1 MKKWRKNVLAILL
14 ATVLSAAMLAGC
26 GSSGDSQSD
35 QGSGSQSGNSVA
47 ESQTGTG
54 NQAGA
59 ENQTGTGNGAS
70 AGQADGE
77 TDAGDA
83 AGGELETLKVARL
96 GNDIKIAPIII
107 ASQQGYY
114 EEEGVNVEFEMVDSL
129 PDGLTAVSEEKIDV
143 LPFGVIP
150 SATYISQGV
159 DVVIFGGSI
168 AEGSECIVTPEN
180 KDAYTDAE
188 SFRGKKV
195 GCFRMETGHMVIKNY
210 LQEAGLTLGEDV
222 EFIYLESSAA
232 IMEAVKKGE
241 VDCGFVNSG
250 YGYVCQQNGLEV
262 AFRPGEWVAD
272 FPCCR
277 QTTSRNAYEE
287 KHDTLVNYMIA
298 NLRGYQTILEDRD
311 TTIASLCEYSGQD
324 EAYVENVIYG
334 TDEYT
339 AAMKISLDPCK
350 QAVCDFYE
358 NMKAIGDIDAGTT
371 YDMADH
377 VAVDIYEEALRTMQE
392 REPDNTLWTDLMTEF
407 EQNDM

>member
-1 MKKWRKNVLAILL
+1 MKKWEKKLIAILL
-14 ATVLSAAMLAGC
+14 TVIISAAMIAGC
-26 GSSGDSQSD
+26 GRSNINTSDSSEVDTT
-35 QGSGSQSGNSVA
+35 A
-47 ESQTGTG
+47 E
-54 NQAGA
+54 
-59 ENQTGTGNGAS
+59 ENQTGSENVDS
-70 AGQADGE
+70 ADADR
-77 TDAGDA
+77 D
-83 AGGELETLKVARL
+83 LETLKVARL

-114 EEEGVNVEFEMVDSL
+114 EEEGVNVEFEMVNSL

-210 LQEAGLTLGEDV
+210 LQKAGLKLGEDV
-222 EFIYLESSAA
+222 EFVYLESSAA

-250 YGYVCQQNGLEV
+250 YGYVCKQNGLEI
-262 AFRPGEWVAD
+262 AFRPGDWVAD

-277 QTTSRNAYEE
+277 QTTSRNAYEQ
-287 KHDTLVNYMIA
+287 KHDTLVHYMIA
-298 NLRGYQTILEDRD
+298 NLRGYQTILEDKETAID
-311 TTIASLCEYSGQD
+311 SLCEYSGQD

-334 TDEYT
+334 TDDYT

-358 NMKAIGDIDAGTT
+358 NMKEIGDIDDGTT

-392 REPDNTLWTDLMTEF
+392 REPDCSLWTELMTEF
-407 EQNDM
+407 EQNDV

>member
-1 MKKWRKNVLAILL
+1 MKKWGKKLIAILL
-14 ATVLSAAMLAGC
+14 TVIISAAMIAGC
-26 GSSGDSQSD
+26 GRSNINTSDSSEVDTT
-35 QGSGSQSGNSVA
+35 A
-47 ESQTGTG
+47 E
-54 NQAGA
+54 
-59 ENQTGTGNGAS
+59 ENQTGRENVDS
-70 AGQADGE
+70 ADADR
-77 TDAGDA
+77 D
-83 AGGELETLKVARL
+83 LETLKVARL

-114 EEEGVNVEFEMVDSL
+114 EEEGVNVEFEMVNSL

-210 LQEAGLTLGEDV
+210 LQKAGLKLGEDV
-222 EFIYLESSAA
+222 EFVYLESSAA

-250 YGYVCQQNGLEV
+250 YGYVCKQNGLEI
-262 AFRPGEWVAD
+262 AFRPGDWVAD

-277 QTTSRNAYEE
+277 QTTSRNAYEQ
-287 KHDTLVNYMIA
+287 KHDTLVRYMIA
-298 NLRGYQTILEDRD
+298 NLRGYQTILEDKETAID
-311 TTIASLCEYSGQD
+311 SLCKYSGQD

-334 TDEYT
+334 TDDYT

-358 NMKAIGDIDAGTT
+358 NMKEIGDIDDGTT

-392 REPDNTLWTDLMTEF
+392 REPDCSLWTELMTEF
-407 EQNDM
+407 EQNDV